1 MSTDNFNALSEIS
14 HEHLTRWAHRVTDEL
29 KLLSNVS
36 RDEVPKKIF
45 ELFHSIRHFA
55 DELTR
60 LLQEENVQITTVHDN
75 LEALAHRA
83 KRMMEIVE
91 AEAIEPPIFD
101 QLIKLTSLL
110 QEAPPLHGRGVPTE
124 NFRQMIENAELAR
137 MGDAVN
143 ILVNQLASARNE
155 NNRVRREV
163 KDAQRAT
170 DELSRNISSLNETIH
185 EIVAAAVKNAETIT
199 EELRQKQDEVND
211 LVGLVSG
218 STMASSF
225 AKSAEDE
232 RRLANSMRNG
242 SVMLMLIIVGIVGL
256 SFFET
261 THPRFDWQTGAF
273 RMLFSVAL
281 SVPAAYLARESSKH
295 RAQQNS
301 HLRIALDLQAI
312 TPYLASLPTE
322 EQHKLKVEVANK
334 IFGANDAT
342 VAHPESYPINVN
354 DLLKILVT
362 RMELKNPKKS
372 DNSDD

>member
-14 HEHLTRWAHRVTDEL
+14 RENLTRWAHRVTDEL
-29 KLLSNVS
+29 KLLSNFS
-36 RDEVPKKIF
+36 HDEVPKKIV

-110 QEAPPLHGRGVPTE
+110 QEAPPFHGRGVPTE
-124 NFRQMIENAELAR
+124 NFRHMIENAELAR

-163 KDAQRAT
+163 RDAQRAT
-170 DELSRNISSLNETIH
+170 DELSRNINSLNETIH
-185 EIVAAAVKNAETIT
+185 EIVAAAAKNAETIT
-199 EELRQKQDEVND
+199 EELRQKQSEVND

-295 RAQQNS
+295 RVQQNS

-342 VAHPESYPINVN
+342 VTHPESYPINVN

-362 RMELKNPKKS
+362 RMELKAPKKS
-372 DNSDD
+372 SNSDD